1 MTAYRWLACGLAVY
15 GLGMLVA
22 AATMDARPSA
32 EFMLALVGGIALGS
46 AVAVYVVA
54 RRYGQ

>member
-1 MTAYRWLACGLAVY
+1 
-15 GLGMLVA
+15 MLVA